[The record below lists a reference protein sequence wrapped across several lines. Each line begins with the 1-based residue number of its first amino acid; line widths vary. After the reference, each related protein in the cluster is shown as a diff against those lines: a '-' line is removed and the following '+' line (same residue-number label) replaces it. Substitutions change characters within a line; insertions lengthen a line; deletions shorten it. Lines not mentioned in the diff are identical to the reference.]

1 MAMDEFGNCI
11 HYSIT
16 SYFSNSLY
24 KMLVIFFLSKFLI
37 SCFCFFSDK
46 PHGTEFLETVK
57 EMTLKELKDA
67 GILIKVGEQLCPKKL
82 NGNDVYKHT
91 GTGDLITLTS
101 DFELVGRNRK
111 DNDKIEKLL
120 ENENIKDLG
129 KLLCIST

>member
-1 MAMDEFGNCI
+1 MAMDEFGNCKLFYNFLFFELTVQNVGNI
-11 HYSIT
+11 
-16 SYFSNSLY
+16 FSF
-24 KMLVIFFLSKFLI
+24 KIFNFMF
-37 SCFCFFSDK
+37 FFSDK

-129 KLLCIST
+129 KLLSIST

>member
-1 MAMDEFGNCI
+1 
-11 HYSIT
+11 
-16 SYFSNSLY
+16 
-24 KMLVIFFLSKFLI
+24 
-37 SCFCFFSDK
+37 
-46 PHGTEFLETVK
+46 
-57 EMTLKELKDA
+57 MTLKELKDA

-120 ENENIKDLG
+120 ENENIKDLVDRG
-129 KLLCIST
+129 ILRKIGSRNTPQQQNQVKNSNDGSVTVNVYKHLLTGDIIPISPDYKVIG